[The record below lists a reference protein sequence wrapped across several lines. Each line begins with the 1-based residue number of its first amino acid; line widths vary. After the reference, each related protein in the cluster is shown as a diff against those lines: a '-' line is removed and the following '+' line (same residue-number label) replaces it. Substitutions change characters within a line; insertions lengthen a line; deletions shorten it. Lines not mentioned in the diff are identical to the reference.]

1 MKKEQRQGEANTAA
15 TKKRG
20 RPSTGLAMSGAER
33 QRKYRANTVTVTL
46 NDQEWAHLTNMLEQ
60 AVKADPS
67 RYGESDFALARKIYS
82 AAIKGNPPPD
92 CFHKPATKRQ
102 NET

>member
-1 MKKEQRQGEANTAA
+1 MKEEQRQGEAAA
-15 TKKRG
+15 GRKRG

-46 NDQEWAHLTNMLEQ
+46 NDKEWAHLTNMLEQ
-60 AVKADPS
+60 ALKADPS